1 MNISNL
7 RISARL
13 SMAFGVQVFLV
24 FVLVGVVLGEMKSL
38 RQASVDLSD
47 HWLPSVE
54 VVNKMNT
61 NVSDFRLATVVHV
74 LNTDDVQMKRIE
86 SEMSD
91 VRIEFNRNRDTYVKL
106 ISSPE
111 EKALWDQFQADWAR
125 YLKLNDQVVGLS
137 REQYLDQ
144 KDQAKALLEGES
156 LKLFNRSSATLLKL
170 VALNDE
176 GAHASRESAEA
187 AYNSVL
193 WVFAVV
199 ALVVVISGVGLA
211 FGIIRSITAP
221 LNHALGVAQ
230 RVADGDLTV
239 SVHSDRGD
247 ELGVLLRAMGTMTR
261 NLTGIVGTVRG
272 ASDSIANGSD
282 QIATGNADLSQ
293 RTEEQASSLEE
304 TAATMEQL
312 GSTVRQNAV
321 SARNADTLAQ
331 QASDVAL
338 RGGEVVHQM
347 VQTMKGIDDASR
359 KIADIITVIDDIAF
373 QTNILAL
380 NAAVEAAR
388 AGETGRGFAVVA
400 GEVRTLAQ
408 RSAQA
413 AKEIK
418 DLISTSVN
426 RVGQGTALADK
437 AGATMQEIVQAVERV
452 TTIMGEIAGASEEQ
466 SSGVEAVG
474 NAVSQLDHVTQQNA
488 ALVEESAAAAASLK
502 QQAQSLVQAVSV
514 FNLGSG
520 ARLGHGSSTS

>member
-1 MNISNL
+1 MNLSNL
-7 RISARL
+7 RISVRL
-13 SMAFGVQVFLV
+13 SAAFGILV
-24 FVLVGVVLGEMKSL
+24 ALVLVLVWAVLGEMKNL
-38 RQASVDLSD
+38 RQASTDLSD
-47 HWLPSVE
+47 NWLPSVE

-61 NVSDFRLATVVHV
+61 NTSDFRLATVWHV
-74 LNTDDVQMKRIE
+74 LNTDDAQMKRIE
-86 SEMSD
+86 GEMSD
-91 VRIEFNRNRDTYVKL
+91 VRVEFNRNRDTYVKL

-111 EKALWDQFQADWAR
+111 EKALWDQFQADWSK
-125 YLKLNDQVVGLS
+125 YLTLNDQVVGLS
-137 REQYLDQ
+137 RQNQ
-144 KDQAKALLEGES
+144 NDQAKALLEGES
-156 LKLFNRSSATLLKL
+156 LALFDRSSATLLKL
-170 VALNDE
+170 VTLNSE
-176 GAHASRESAEA
+176 GGKASRQNAET
-187 AYNSVL
+187 AYNGAL
-193 WVFAVV
+193 WTFAAVT
-199 ALVVVISGVGLA
+199 LVVVVSGVGLA
-211 FGIIRSITAP
+211 VWIIRSITVP
-221 LNHALGVAQ
+221 LDQALGVAQ

-239 SVHSDRGD
+239 NVQSDRGD

-261 NLTGIVGTVRG
+261 NLTGIVATVRG
-272 ASDSIANGSD
+272 VSDSIATGSD

-312 GSTVRQNAV
+312 GSTVKQNAL
-321 SARNADTLAQ
+321 SARNADTLAK
-331 QASDVAL
+331 QASDVASQ
-338 RGGEVVHQM
+338 GGDVVHQM

-359 KIADIITVIDDIAF
+359 KIADIISVIDGIAF

-388 AGETGRGFAVVA
+388 AGEAGRGFAVVA

-418 DLISTSVN
+418 DLISASVD

-437 AGATMQEIVQAVERV
+437 AGTTMHEIVQAVERV
-452 TTIMGEIAGASEEQ
+452 TTIMGEIASASEEQ

-474 NAVSQLDHVTQQNA
+474 NAVSQLDQVTQQNA

-514 FNLGSG
+514 FNVGTSP
-520 ARLGHGSSTS
+520 RLGHNGQG